1 MKSNILFT
9 LLALLCQRTLGT
21 SFPKRTP
28 PTQNMNGEYLI
39 SNPNQAS
46 EKQFSTLYSDR
57 SNVEFFDVYSQ
68 EISTRYV
75 PIPILAV
82 ISSAGLIVMNI
93 YLKIWRGF
101 LDYE

>member
-9 LLALLCQRTLGT
+9 LLALLCQRALGT
-21 SFPKRTP
+21 SFPKRAP

-68 EISTRYV
+68 EISTRFV
-75 PIPILAV
+75 MIQFLTTKV
-82 ISSAGLIVMNI
+82 FLLIQ
-93 YLKIWRGF
+93 
-101 LDYE
+101 

>member
-1 MKSNILFT
+1 MKSKFLLT
-9 LLALLCQRTLGT
+9 LLALVCQRTFGI

-28 PTQNMNGEYLI
+28 PAKNMNGEYLI

-57 SNVEFFDVYSQ
+57 PNVEYFDAYSQ

-75 PIPILAV
+75 TT
-82 ISSAGLIVMNI
+82 
-93 YLKIWRGF
+93 
-101 LDYE
+101 